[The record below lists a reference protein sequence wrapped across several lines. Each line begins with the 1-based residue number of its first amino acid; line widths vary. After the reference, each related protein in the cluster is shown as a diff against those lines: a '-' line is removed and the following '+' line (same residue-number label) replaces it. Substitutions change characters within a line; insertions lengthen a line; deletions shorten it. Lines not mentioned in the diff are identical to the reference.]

1 MSINKVKNKPCC
13 ICTKITKLLSRIR
26 PIYASMPRDI
36 HNVLILHPLVSFTI
50 SKLGMR
56 LILRLFLDSPDNI
69 LGQEILI

>member
-13 ICTKITKLLSRIR
+13 ICTKITKLLSRII
-26 PIYASMPRDI
+26 PSMPRDI